1 MSTCPLWPLQYMLS
15 SLLAQITLTTDLSH
29 DFQRLAIRDSL
40 TVTWMLADP
49 LSQSNRECP

>member
-1 MSTCPLWPLQYMLS
+1 MSTCPLWPRQYMLS

-29 DFQRLAIRDSL
+29 DVKCLTIRNSL

-49 LSQSNRECP
+49 LSRSNRECP